1 MSSKKYAVFTMDV
14 EAFYDAKCIRELGVQ
29 TDVSLLDGLDEYMS
43 ILGKHG
49 IKSTLFTVGGLA
61 PKIADKLKGYL
72 AQGHRLALHNY
83 EHIEPLDISPELFR
97 KQVKWAKQHLG
108 KIFDTEIQGFRA
120 PCFSMDTERLE
131 ILRELG
137 FRYDSSHIGVIRDAV
152 RMDNFQKLRDGIFH
166 EDGFY
171 EFELNKQKMLGIPF
185 PISGGG
191 YVRMCPWDVVRSLI
205 RRHIHSCDYY
215 VFYLHPFEMS
225 REKVPVYRKLRPWDQ
240 IYLSAGLKTYREKV
254 EQIIVMLKEAG
265 FQFVIFE
272 ELTEIMNE
280 DRVCSPS

>member
-14 EAFYDAKCIRELGVQ
+14 EAFYDAKCIRQMGVQ
-29 TDVSLLDGLDEYMS
+29 TDVSLLDGLDEYLS
-43 ILGKHG
+43 ILDRYG
-49 IKSTLFTVGGLA
+49 IKSTLFTVGQLA
-61 PKIADKLKGYL
+61 PKIADTLRGYL
-72 AQGHRLALHNY
+72 AKGHRLALHNY

-97 KQVKWAKQHLG
+97 KHVKQAKQNLG
-108 KIFDTEIQGFRA
+108 KIFNTEIQGFRA

-131 ILRELG
+131 IIRELG
-137 FRYDSSHIGVIRDAV
+137 FRYDSSHIGVVRDAV
-152 RMDNFQKLRDGIFH
+152 SMGGFQKLREGIFH

-205 RRHIHSCDYY
+205 RRHIHTCDYY

-254 EQIIVMLKEAG
+254 EQIIIMLKEAG
-265 FQFVIFE
+265 F
-272 ELTEIMNE
+272 
-280 DRVCSPS
+280 

>member
-14 EAFYDAKCIRELGVQ
+14 EAFYDAKCIRQMGVQ
-29 TDVSLLDGLDEYMS
+29 TDVSLLDGLDEYLS
-43 ILGKHG
+43 ILDRYG
-49 IKSTLFTVGGLA
+49 IKSTLFTVGQLA
-61 PKIADKLKGYL
+61 PKIADTLRGYL
-72 AQGHRLALHNY
+72 AKGHRLALHNY

-97 KQVKWAKQHLG
+97 KHVKQAKQNLV
-108 KIFDTEIQGFRA
+108 KIFNTEIQGFRA

-131 ILRELG
+131 IIRELG
-137 FRYDSSHIGVIRDAV
+137 FRYDSSHIGVVRDAV
-152 RMDNFQKLRDGIFH
+152 SMGGFQKLREGIFH

-205 RRHIHSCDYY
+205 RRHIHTCDYY

-254 EQIIVMLKEAG
+254 EQIIIMLKEAG
-265 FQFVIFE
+265 FQFVTFE
-272 ELTEIMNE
+272 ELTDIMNK
-280 DRVCSPS
+280 DRAKSPV